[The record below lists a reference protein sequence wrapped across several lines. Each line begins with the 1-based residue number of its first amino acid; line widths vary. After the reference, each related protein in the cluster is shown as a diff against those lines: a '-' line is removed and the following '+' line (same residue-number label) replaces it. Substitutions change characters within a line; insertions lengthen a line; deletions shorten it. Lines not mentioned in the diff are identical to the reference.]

1 MELGDQAAKHISKC
15 KLLSDGDFAVLARC
29 TVEALLGVR
38 PMEESAAASV
48 GNNEAEA
55 GIAILVLEAAKGGI
69 EAEDLE
75 ALVNEEYDIGAPK
88 AKALADLYAEYK
100 SKLTDGLRRHARA
113 SPVSRLVDFK
123 WRADH
128 VISSSEDAASQSNQ
142 FHVTW
147 KTVGN
152 AAAVA
157 KAGES
162 GTFDEVRFTLN
173 RDQMQHM
180 VGKLK
185 DALRAA
191 EQIGEAS

>member
-1 MELGDQAAKHISKC
+1 MFMICQ
-15 KLLSDGDFAVLARC
+15 
-29 TVEALLGVR
+29 GV
-38 PMEESAAASV
+38 V
-48 GNNEAEA
+48 
-55 GIAILVLEAAKGGI
+55 
-69 EAEDLE
+69 E

-157 KAGES
+157 KAGET

>member
-88 AKALADLYAEYK
+88 AKALAAVSYTH
-100 SKLTDGLRRHARA
+100 LTLPTKRI
-113 SPVSRLVDFK
+113 V
-123 WRADH
+123 
-128 VISSSEDAASQSNQ
+128 
-142 FHVTW
+142 
-147 KTVGN
+147 
-152 AAAVA
+152 
-157 KAGES
+157 
-162 GTFDEVRFTLN
+162 
-173 RDQMQHM
+173 
-180 VGKLK
+180 
-185 DALRAA
+185 
-191 EQIGEAS
+191 